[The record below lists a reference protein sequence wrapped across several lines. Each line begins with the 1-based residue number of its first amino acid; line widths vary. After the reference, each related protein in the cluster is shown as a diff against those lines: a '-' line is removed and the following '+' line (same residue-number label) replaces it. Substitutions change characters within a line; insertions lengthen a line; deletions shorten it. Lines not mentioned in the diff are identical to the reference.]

1 MLSKEERRFIR
12 SWEEQRQGGRRAYYL
27 LYIIAG
33 TVILTIG
40 VSFVMAMIRFALPR
54 NLWAIPVISFL
65 IAFFL
70 THYNWVRNERRFKVL
85 IRRETEAVN

>member
-33 TVILTIG
+33 SVILTIG
-40 VSFVMAMIRFALPR
+40 VSFVMAMIRFALPK
-54 NLWAIPVISFL
+54 NLWAIPIISLL
-65 IAFFL
+65 IAVFL
-70 THYNWVRNERRFKVL
+70 THYSWVKNERKFKVL
-85 IRRETEAVN
+85 IRRETEAAN